1 MKDWGCPF
9 LMRSIRWGIVRH
21 SGDEGWLCGGSNTIL
36 SIARICDKKKHT
48 THYITLRLPVCK
60 ETCFPS
66 IINEPEILSL
76 SPFSSVRRHYTYTQH
91 LNPTTN
97 SWETGAS
104 EEIVVAESG

>member
-1 MKDWGCPF
+1 MCGVSNMI
-9 LMRSIRWGIVRH
+9 LAITR
-21 SGDEGWLCGGSNTIL
+21 LCD
-36 SIARICDKKKHT
+36 RKKHT

-76 SPFSSVRRHYTYTQH
+76 SPFSSVRRHYAHIQH

-97 SWETGAS
+97 SWEAGAS